1 VTRIRVQHSEV
12 IVGQTSRQRLLSAA
26 ALLSLLAALI
36 HVWVMPEHF
45 EEWWGYGLFFLVA
58 AAAQALFAVVV
69 LKAPTQAVFAAGI
82 VGNVAIIV
90 LWAYTRT
97 VGIPLGPHAGEV
109 EAVGAIDVV
118 SKFVELALA
127 LVLAVL
133 LRHAPRSTRVSMSG
147 AH

>member
-1 VTRIRVQHSEV
+1 M
-12 IVGQTSRQRLLSAA
+12 GQTSRQRLLSAA
-26 ALLSLLAALI
+26 AVLSLLAALI

-45 EEWWGYGLFFLVA
+45 AEWWGYGLFFLVA

-69 LKAPTQAVFAAGI
+69 LKAPTPAVLGAGI

-118 SKFVELALA
+118 SKLVELALV
-127 LVLAVL
+127 LVLAIL
-133 LRHAPRSTRVSMSG
+133 LRHAPRPTRASVSG
-147 AH
+147 AY

>member
-1 VTRIRVQHSEV
+1 VRVHHSEV

-26 ALLSLLAALI
+26 AVLLLLAALI

-69 LKAPTQAVFAAGI
+69 LKAPTPAVLAAGI
-82 VGNVAIIV
+82 VGNLAIIA
-90 LWAYTRT
+90 LWAFTRT

-118 SKFVELALA
+118 SKLVELALVLA
-127 LVLAVL
+127 LAVL

>member
-1 VTRIRVQHSEV
+1 MRVHHAEV
-12 IVGQTSRQRLLSAA
+12 IVGQTSRQRFFLSAA
-26 ALLSLLAALI
+26 AVLSLLAALI

-69 LKAPTQAVFAAGI
+69 LKAPTPAVLGAGI
-82 VGNVAIIV
+82 VGNVAIIA
-90 LWAYTRT
+90 LWVFPRT

-109 EAVGAIDVV
+109 EAVGTIDVL
-118 SKFVELALA
+118 SKLVELALA
-127 LVLAVL
+127 LVLTVL
-133 LRHAPRSTRVSMSG
+133 LRYAPQSNRMSMSG

>member
-1 VTRIRVQHSEV
+1 M
-12 IVGQTSRQRLLSAA
+12 GQTSRQRLLSAA
-26 ALLSLLAALI
+26 AVLSLLAALI

-45 EEWWGYGLFFLVA
+45 AEWWGYGLFFLVA

-69 LKAPTQAVFAAGI
+69 LKAPTPAVLGAGI

-90 LWAYTRT
+90 LWAYTRA

-118 SKFVELALA
+118 SKLVELALV
-127 LVLAVL
+127 LMLAVL
-133 LRHAPRSTRVSMSG
+133 LRHAPQSTRVSMRG
-147 AH
+147 AR